1 MYPPLHTLGVLCA
14 WEVPSPPPP
23 GVSILRPAFWGVCA
37 RDRDYNSS
45 LEGDGLGWSA
55 PFLRI
60 PAGIGES
67 RHPSHPRIPWRWR
80 EKRPTGLEPSRPGY
94 SWANEVSVAA
104 LPGEVGGGGV
114 GKKLSSHPSFPL
126 LSSNAQAESEHC
138 PRAVVSFGGGVHTI
152 KGLACMVGAG
162 PLWLVGVAVKGAQR
176 VPRNKFEGTSAVGGL

>member
-1 MYPPLHTLGVLCA
+1 MHPPFHLCVLCA

-55 PFLRI
+55 SSLRI

-94 SWANEVSVAA
+94 SWANEVSGAA
-104 LPGEVGGGGV
+104 LPGEVCGGGV
-114 GKKLSSHPSFPL
+114 GKKLIPL
-126 LSSNAQAESEHC
+126 LSCYPTLKLSPNTAPE
-138 PRAVVSFGGGVHTI
+138 RWFLLGGSSC
-152 KGLACMVGAG
+152 KGAG
-162 PLWLVGVAVKGAQR
+162 LHGGSRTSLVGWG
-176 VPRNKFEGTSAVGGL
+176 